1 MHRIDIPR
9 WAIERGR
16 LLNYFSRIEP
26 TRVALIAVDLQNA
39 FMLPGEVFGNPHA
52 CEIIPNVNRV
62 ARALRQRGGRVIWTR
77 QTISEVPPLACPPW
91 QFDERIESVR
101 QAKRSLSDGA
111 PGHALHV
118 EARMEAGD
126 RVLNKYR
133 YSAFA
138 RYSSALDE
146 ILREGGIDTL
156 IIAGT
161 LTNCCCESTARDA
174 NMLGYKVL
182 FLSDATAAVT
192 DEEHNAALLNLQI
205 MFADVRT
212 TDEVLCLI
220 ESAPSI

>member
-1 MHRIDIPR
+1 MQVGT
-9 WAIERGR
+9 A
-16 LLNYFSRIEP
+16 
-26 TRVALIAVDLQNA
+26 
-39 FMLPGEVFGNPHA
+39 
-52 CEIIPNVNRV
+52 
-62 ARALRQRGGRVIWTR
+62 
-77 QTISEVPPLACPPW
+77 
-91 QFDERIESVR
+91 
-101 QAKRSLSDGA
+101 
-111 PGHALHV
+111 
-118 EARMEAGD
+118 D

-138 RYSSALDE
+138 RHSFGLDG
-146 ILREGGIDTL
+146 ILQEQGIDTL

-212 TDEVLCLI
+212 TDEVLRLL
-220 ESAPSI
+220 ESASQV